1 MVRAHW
7 SLQDG
12 GPKTYRKRETLTTTV
27 DRHDYSLLKLVDFIG
42 ENFVWGSKKYISLW
56 RAVEDDCIEIT
67 SDEQL
72 SEWFELN
79 KDKGEVILLVKSMTL
94 KGHCS
99 SHRPSAGFTLL
110 FGTFRVLHLLIWIL
124 S

>member
-7 SLQDG
+7 SLPDG

-27 DRHDYSLLKLVDFIG
+27 DRHDYSLLKLIDFIG
-42 ENFVWGSKKYISLW
+42 ENFVWGSKQYISLW

-79 KDKGEVILLVKSMTL
+79 KDKG
-94 KGHCS
+94 
-99 SHRPSAGFTLL
+99 
-110 FGTFRVLHLLIWIL
+110 
-124 S
+124 

>member
-7 SLQDG
+7 SLPDG

-42 ENFVWGSKKYISLW
+42 ENFVWGSKQYISLW

-67 SDEQL
+67 FLCASSPVGRTQLEQQLGQATNELRFVLISFFL
-72 SEWFELN
+72 S
-79 KDKGEVILLVKSMTL
+79 
-94 KGHCS
+94 
-99 SHRPSAGFTLL
+99 R
-110 FGTFRVLHLLIWIL
+110 LLI
-124 S
+124 SCSHV